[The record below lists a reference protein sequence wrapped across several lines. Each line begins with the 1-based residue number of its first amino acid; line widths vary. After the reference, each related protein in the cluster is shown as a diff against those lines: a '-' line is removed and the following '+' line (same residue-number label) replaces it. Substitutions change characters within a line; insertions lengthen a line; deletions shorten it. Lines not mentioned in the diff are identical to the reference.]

1 MSLHCISFLIKDAS
15 HTVTQAPNF
24 QQLVAYND
32 LEGKLGHLQSRIKP
46 IVSVIKPF
54 LNNATAISALEE
66 LETLASLNVNATTNV
81 QGMPPQ
87 PQQPQ
92 TES

>member
-1 MSLHCISFLIKDAS
+1 MWWFIFFPDFSCNGVGVDALINQCSQID
-15 HTVTQAPNF
+15 F
-24 QQLVAYND
+24 QQS
-32 LEGKLGHLQSRIKP
+32 KIKP

-66 LETLASLNVNATTNV
+66 LETLASLDVNATTNV
-81 QGMPPQ
+81 QGVPPL